1 MTGEAVAAAGAASAS
16 PVSYGMV
23 AGVPD
28 GLNDYITT
36 EDGMVKLRV
45 VWNGTDRNRI
55 KVSADGSDISIRI
68 AEPL

>member
-1 MTGEAVAAAGAASAS
+1 
-16 PVSYGMV
+16 MV

-45 VWNGTDRNRI
+45 VWNGTDQNRI